1 MIVHAWHWTSGLFL
15 ENYVV
20 KKPYSTY
27 LLVLN
32 PFAYGI
38 SDNQRFRK
46 TFYIKKQQ
54 D

>member
-15 ENYVV
+15 ENYIV
-20 KKPYSTY
+20 KKPYWTY

-38 SDNQRFRK
+38 SDNQRF
-46 TFYIKKQQ
+46 
-54 D
+54 

>member
-15 ENYVV
+15 EKYIV
-20 KKPYSTY
+20 KKPYWTY

>member
-1 MIVHAWHWTSGLFL
+1 MIAHAWHWTSGLFL

-27 LLVLN
+27 LLVLI

-46 TFYIKKQQ
+46 TFYNKK
-54 D
+54 

>member
-20 KKPYSTY
+20 KKLYSTY

-38 SDNQRFRK
+38 SDNQRF
-46 TFYIKKQQ
+46 
-54 D
+54 